1 MSIWGRKKVII
12 SKKSKLTEY
21 GKTGDNNTGG
31 MVIYAPHLGEV
42 WMTAWEIAE
51 LFYVSGV
58 TVKNTIKRIW
68 KQGALKEFDTY
79 RYIKLDNGNSADVY
93 NLEMVMAIAFQI
105 DTFQAKLFREYM
117 IGKIVQKK
125 QNAVFQGQQGQAVII
140 VMNGY
145 GNIN

>member
-1 MSIWGRKKVII
+1 MERQVITI
-12 SKKSKLTEY
+12 QEEC
-21 GKTGDNNTGG
+21 
-31 MVIYAPHLGEV
+31 VIYAPHLGEV

-68 KQGALKEFDTY
+68 KQGALKELETY

-105 DTFQAKLFREYM
+105 DTFQAKLFREW
-117 IGKIVQKK
+117 IVGKIVHRE
-125 QNAVFQGQQGQAVII
+125 QNACFQGQQGQALVIM
-140 VMNGY
+140 MNDY
-145 GNIN
+145 KDFS

>member
-1 MSIWGRKKVII
+1 MERQVITI
-12 SKKSKLTEY
+12 QEEC
-21 GKTGDNNTGG
+21 
-31 MVIYAPHLGEV
+31 VIYAPHLGEV

-68 KQGALKEFDTY
+68 KQGALKEFETY

-105 DTFQAKLFREYM
+105 DTFQAKLFREW
-117 IGKIVQKK
+117 IVGKIVHRE
-125 QNAVFQGQQGQAVII
+125 QNACFQGQQGQALVIM
-140 VMNGY
+140 MNDY
-145 GNIN
+145 KDFS

>member
-1 MSIWGRKKVII
+1 MKRQVITI
-12 SKKSKLTEY
+12 QE
-21 GKTGDNNTGG
+21 D

-68 KQGALKEFDTY
+68 KQGALKEFETY

-93 NLEMVMAIAFQI
+93 NLEMVMAIDFQI
-105 DTFQAKLFREYM
+105 DTFQAKLFREW
-117 IGKIVQKK
+117 IVGKIVHRE
-125 QNAVFQGQQGQAVII
+125 QNACFQGQQGQALVIM
-140 VMNGY
+140 MNDY
-145 GNIN
+145 KDFS

>member
-1 MSIWGRKKVII
+1 MERQVITI
-12 SKKSKLTEY
+12 QAEC
-21 GKTGDNNTGG
+21 
-31 MVIYAPHLGEV
+31 VIYAPHLGEV

-68 KQGALKEFDTY
+68 KQGALKEFETY

-105 DTFQAKLFREYM
+105 DTFQAKLFRDWM
-117 IGKIVQKK
+117 VGKIAQKK
-125 QNAVFQGQQGQAVII
+125 QSAVFQGQQGQAVIV
-140 VMNGY
+140 VMNSNGSY
-145 GNIN
+145 N

>member
-1 MSIWGRKKVII
+1 MERQVITI
-12 SKKSKLTEY
+12 QEEC
-21 GKTGDNNTGG
+21 
-31 MVIYAPHLGEV
+31 VIYAPHLGEV

-68 KQGALKEFDTY
+68 KQGALKEFETY

-105 DTFQAKLFREYM
+105 DTFQAKLFRDWMVE
-117 IGKIVQKK
+117 KIAQKK
-125 QNAVFQGQQGQAVII
+125 QSAVFQGQQGQAVIV
-140 VMNGY
+140 VMNSNGSY
-145 GNIN
+145 N

>member
-1 MSIWGRKKVII
+1 MERQVITI
-12 SKKSKLTEY
+12 QEEC
-21 GKTGDNNTGG
+21 
-31 MVIYAPHLGEV
+31 VIYAPHLGEV

-68 KQGALKEFDTY
+68 KQEALKEFDTY

-125 QNAVFQGQQGQAVII
+125 QNAVFQGQQEQAVII